1 VTGEIPGSAGA
12 AYREMRFDNLSDNVS
27 FMTIEQEQIAEKV
40 IQLHKDN
47 NGIYDWKDF
56 VDVFST
62 THNDRLVIARALR
75 DKDIIGDHTTG
86 TRLKEPGWAFKGFES
101 ERQTDL
107 LDKKRQERKDKSDEL
122 DLQMKEWQ
130 VRTKKLPYILSAL
143 ALVGTIISISI
154 AFKALNKKQDQ
165 QDLQPMKEK
174 IQVLQDRVKMLDSL
188 RQADTLLKKRT

>member
-1 VTGEIPGSAGA
+1 
-12 AYREMRFDNLSDNVS
+12 
-27 FMTIEQEQIAEKV
+27 MTTEQEQIAEKV

-47 NGIYDWKDF
+47 SGIYDWKDF

-86 TRLKEPGWAFKGFES
+86 TRLKEPGWTFKGFEA
-101 ERQTDL
+101 ERQKDL
-107 LDKKRQERKDKSDEL
+107 VDKKRQERKDKADEF
-122 DLQMKEWQ
+122 DLQIKEWQ

-165 QDLQPMKEK
+165 KDLQPMQQQ
-174 IQVLQDRVKMLDSL
+174 IQVLQDRVTLLDSL
-188 RQADTLLKKRT
+188 RLADTLQKKRSE